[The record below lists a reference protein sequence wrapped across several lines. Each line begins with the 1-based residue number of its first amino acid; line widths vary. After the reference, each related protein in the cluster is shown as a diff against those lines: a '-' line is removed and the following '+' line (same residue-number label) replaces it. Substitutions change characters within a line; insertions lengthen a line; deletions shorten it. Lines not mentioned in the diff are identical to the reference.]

1 VSQIFVAE
9 LFHSLNSLLKTKMV
23 LGHSPVS
30 SYSRHR
36 AKRAMPASPPLSAIS
51 IRSATTNDAPEILAC
66 LQAAFAPYR
75 DSYSADAYLDTVLT
89 PESLQDRLIHMQVFV
104 AESSSG
110 QIAGTIACQVIS
122 HNEGHLRGMAVLP
135 TCQGA
140 GIAAQLL
147 AHAEAEL
154 RRQNCTRITLDT
166 TAPLSRAMRFYEK
179 FGFRRSGKI
188 TDFFGMPLFE
198 CHKIFTAE

>member
-1 VSQIFVAE
+1 
-9 LFHSLNSLLKTKMV
+9 MV
-23 LGHSPVS
+23 LGRLSVS

-36 AKRAMPASPPLSAIS
+36 AKHTMPAPPSHSAIS
-51 IRSATTNDAPEILAC
+51 IRYATHNDVPGILNC
-66 LQAAFAPYR
+66 LHAAFAPYR
-75 DSYSADAYLDTVLT
+75 DSYSAAAYLDTVLT

-104 AESSSG
+104 GESSSG
-110 QIAGTIACQVIS
+110 QIAGTIACQVMS

-166 TAPLSRAMRFYEK
+166 TAPLARAIRFYEK

-198 CHKIFTAE
+198 YHKVFTAA